1 MAVFGEGSVLMSLFR
16 CLGWGYGRIYVF
28 FFFLI
33 SKSNIIKKRKAQSS
47 T

>member
-28 FFFLI
+28 FFFY
-33 SKSNIIKKRKAQSS
+33 KSNIIKKRKAQSS